1 VVVVE
6 VIDDDVISE
15 LEHSK
20 VLNIL
25 VERWRVET
33 TKGQTEDMTWR
44 QSPRH
49 HSCNVYRV

>member
-1 VVVVE
+1 MSPALLEDGFHFTYFFRERLLDVPVVVVE

-25 VERWRVET
+25 VER
-33 TKGQTEDMTWR
+33 
-44 QSPRH
+44 
-49 HSCNVYRV
+49 